1 MVAPDGLR
9 FLLGTG
15 VNWTGSEVFAF
26 LHNWRSQLSELPEAA
41 FMVRLSKNYEY
52 LIDN

>member
-1 MVAPDGLR
+1 MVAPDGLL
-9 FLLGTG
+9 FFLGTG

-26 LHNWRSQLSELPEAA
+26 RHNWRSQLSELPEAA
-41 FMVRLSKNYEY
+41 FMVRLSKIDEC

>member
-1 MVAPDGLR
+1 MVAPDGQR

-15 VNWTGSEVFAF
+15 EPDWKRGSSRFATTG
-26 LHNWRSQLSELPEAA
+26 RSQLSELPEAA
-41 FMVRLSKNYEY
+41 FMVTLSKIDEY